1 MASATRE
8 KLTIIN
14 AFTLGFSFHK
24 KIRDT
29 ISQNPCSTGIYLK
42 VGVFFYHLFIKK
54 KKKKKEKKILES
66 C

>member
-8 KLTIIN
+8 KLTIMN

-42 VGVFFYHLFIKK
+42 VGFFFIIYLLKK
-54 KKKKKEKKILES
+54 NKENS
-66 C
+66 